1 MQFNNPPRKIQK
13 YNMTTP
19 RLIKSIS
26 STAGRARS
34 TFLSAMCAVVGLLAF
49 EMPARAALEFM
60 QVSGTGGQTLFTS
73 SDVIDGRSVNTSVN
87 IIFTVLDGPVVVGDP
102 TTLPVATVSV
112 TQTDAVTSASLFEG
126 IAYSTF
132 ITLNLGAGLD
142 SAHLQSSILVT
153 SLIGADSRQLDLNI
167 VWGAADPL
175 QTLSFLLRN
184 AEDGNIQREQLDA
197 TARLANST
205 GNVQLSYPGTQGHV
219 LTLTGPSNPTM
230 LWNTLC
236 TGARRVRPER
246 GGTGSNAFTLPLAT
260 TSSSS
265 GYWSG
270 YWTWNYATRTWY
282 WTWVWNCYTCL
293 GWQSS

>member
-1 MQFNNPPRKIQK
+1 
-13 YNMTTP
+13 MTVQH
-19 RLIKSIS
+19 LKKS
-26 STAGRARS
+26 S

-49 EMPARAALEFM
+49 EMPARAALELM

-73 SDVIDGRSVNTSVN
+73 SDVIDGRSVNTSAN
-87 IIFTVLDGPVVVGDP
+87 IIFTVPEGPVVVGDP
-102 TTLPVATVSV
+102 STLPVAAVSV
-112 TQTDAVTSASLFEG
+112 TQKDAVTGASLFEG

-132 ITLNLGAGLD
+132 ITLNIGAGLD

-153 SLIGADSRQLDLNI
+153 SLFGADSRRLDLNI

-219 LTLTGPSNPTM
+219 LTLTGPGNPTM

-236 TGARRVRPER
+236 TGARRVRPDR
-246 GGTGSNAFTLPLAT
+246 GGTGSNDFTLALAT
-260 TSSSS
+260 TSSST

-270 YWTWNYATRTWY
+270 YWTWYPATAVWV
-282 WTWVWNCYTCL
+282 WTWVWHCTNC
-293 GWQSS
+293 GSWNAS